1 MYISEITQEK
11 PTEFASELEQEVYKK
26 LEELNISFDRVDND
40 VVESM
45 EECIE
50 ISNKLGAEI
59 RKTIIVCNR
68 QKTDFYL
75 VILPA
80 DKRFDSKLFSQK
92 METARVSFAS
102 AEDMENLLGVQPGSA
117 TVMSLVKDKDNKVK
131 VIIDEEVAK
140 EEYFSCNTGA
150 NTRHIKIKTKDLIE
164 KILPEL
170 NHKPIIISL

>member
-1 MYISEITQEK
+1 MYISEITKEK
-11 PTEFASELEQEVYKK
+11 PKEFSNDLEKKVYEK
-26 LEELNISFDRVDND
+26 LEELNISYDRVDND
-40 VVESM
+40 IVESM
-45 EECIE
+45 EECVE

-68 QKTDFYL
+68 QKTEYSL

-92 METARVSFAS
+92 MECARVSFAS
-102 AEDMENLLGVQPGSA
+102 AEDMENLLGVVPGSA
-117 TVMSLVKDKDNKVK
+117 TVMSLVNDKDNKVR
-131 VIIDEEVAK
+131 VIIDEEVVK

-150 NTRHIKIKTKDLIE
+150 NTRHIKIKTRDLIE
-164 KILPEL
+164 KLLPEL